1 MFLFGCVFFSARQ
14 TLGTLERL
22 QQSGAPVE
30 DYDLM
35 ARACAIHLIRVC
47 AVRSD
52 DLHAILLE
60 APEEVNPTTVE
71 IKVFPVCLCGR
82 DPFPEADSCDRTWSR
97 IGWKTWVT

>member
-1 MFLFGCVFFSARQ
+1 LDVFFSARQ

-30 DYDLM
+30 DYDIM

-71 IKVFPVCLCGR
+71 IKVFPVCFVDVIQSPKLTHPTGLG
-82 DPFPEADSCDRTWSR
+82 PELGGKR
-97 IGWKTWVT
+97 G